1 MIETSRVARSHVT
14 QVFDMS
20 KENPY
25 VRLLDEDET
34 PDEKDVLDAIG
45 ERHAGLWN
53 VLRDFLAEN
62 YDFEPELVYYGKK
75 YGWCYRYRRKKKTL
89 CTIYPETGA
98 FTVLVTLGK
107 NEVQEVESILG
118 TLNQETQAVF
128 KEARQYHDGKWIY
141 RRVLNEDDLKDVV
154 ALLQAKKRPRS

>member
-1 MIETSRVARSHVT
+1 MPEDS
-14 QVFDMS
+14 Q
-20 KENPY
+20 Y

-34 PDEKDVLDAIG
+34 PDEGSVLDTIG
-45 ERHAGLWN
+45 EPSAGLWSE
-53 VLRDFLAEN
+53 LRDFLRES

-89 CTIYPETGA
+89 CTIFPETGA

-107 NEVQEVESILG
+107 KEVEGVESILS
-118 TLNQETQAVF
+118 TLNQETQRIF

-141 RRVLNEDDLKDVV
+141 RRVLNEDDLADIV
-154 ALLQAKKRPRS
+154 ALLKVKKRPSS

>member
-1 MIETSRVARSHVT
+1 MPEDS
-14 QVFDMS
+14 Q
-20 KENPY
+20 Y

-34 PDEKDVLDAIG
+34 PDEGSVLDTIG
-45 ERHAGLWN
+45 EPSAGLWSK
-53 VLRDFLAEN
+53 LREFLREG

-89 CTIYPETGA
+89 CTIFPETGA

-107 NEVQEVESILG
+107 KEVEGVESILS
-118 TLNQETQAVF
+118 TLNQETQRIF

-141 RRVLNEDDLKDVV
+141 RRVLNEDDLADIV
-154 ALLQAKKRPRS
+154 ALLKVKKRPSS